1 MFLSLDFIYLPAR
14 DLDAVLPFFV
24 DVLGARLVSKIRA
37 MGTIVGEVRLAENG
51 PRLILAE
58 HLHGRA
64 PVLIYRVAD
73 LDEATAALRARGLK
87 KGEAIEIPH
96 GPCYRFELAEWAP
109 FRHLPVGTSRGRP
122 GLRRTDRSI
131 AAAIGKEHYR

>member
-1 MFLSLDFIYLPAR
+1 MFLSLDFIYLPAS
-14 DLDAVLPFFV
+14 DFDAVLPFFV
-24 DVLGARLVSKIRA
+24 DVLGAKLVSKIRA

-96 GPCYRFELAEWAP
+96 GPCYRFDSPSGHRFAIYQLERPEADQA
-109 FRHLPVGTSRGRP
+109 FAGRIDP
-122 GLRRTDRSI
+122 
-131 AAAIGKEHYR
+131 

>member
-37 MGTIVGEVRLAENG
+37 MGTIVAEVRLTEDG

-73 LDEATAALRARGLK
+73 LHETTAALRARGLK

-96 GPCYRFELAEWAP
+96 GPCYRFDSPGGHRFAIYQLERPEADRA
-109 FRHLPVGTSRGRP
+109 FAGRIDP
-122 GLRRTDRSI
+122 
-131 AAAIGKEHYR
+131 